1 MLEIS
6 FNYRLSSNQIWKRC
20 FKIENKNS
28 FNTGFSSIMDDFG
41 LFLSIE
47 AGDASSVKTATT
59 ATPAKQNQL
68 TYRQLWSLK

>member
-1 MLEIS
+1 
-6 FNYRLSSNQIWKRC
+6 
-20 FKIENKNS
+20 
-28 FNTGFSSIMDDFG
+28 MDDFG